1 MLLTT
6 LALAMAAAGQGPA
19 EWHDPFPA
27 HKVIGNVYY
36 VGSRDLATY
45 LALLKSSMGKRQGA

>member
-6 LALAMAAAGQGPA
+6 LTLAMAAIGQGPSDWY
-19 EWHDPFPA
+19 EPFPA

-36 VGSRDLATY
+36 VGSKDLATY
-45 LALLKSSMGKRQGA
+45 R